1 MVHLPTLPTSHM
13 LQRFVPL
20 TLTMSADP
28 RESIHAALSG
38 DAPAFDSL
46 FGRNLPKLMAY
57 IRLRMGRH
65 LTGKES
71 VSDIAQSV
79 CREVLQDM
87 DDFEYQGEEAFR
99 KWLMMQATRKLLDR
113 HRYYTRQQRD
123 VAREV
128 PAQHLH
134 NDDDDTTSM
143 VDCYATF
150 CTPSRAPTAKD
161 ELERIEGA
169 LHELPE
175 NQREAVALSKLMG
188 VPNTEIAEQLGCT
201 PGAVRALIARG
212 LAGLAIILGEP

>member
-123 VAREV
+123 VGREV
-128 PAQHLH
+128 PAQHVH

-161 ELERIEGA
+161 ELERIERA